1 MALVE
6 AEKALQSEI
15 EKSKQEIEAD
25 LIRQFEHSNNNE
37 IYKYISNL
45 TNTRGLPDT
54 MTNGN
59 DTVTGGPEIANY
71 FNKYFYSVFT
81 KDDSQPQQPE
91 FVSSFSTESISFSVS
106 DVFNIMSTLNTTKAT
121 GIDNISPV
129 LLKNCA
135 NSLSTPVHTL
145 FLLSITRGTLPKEW
159 KTHLI
164 TPIFK
169 SGDKADIRN
178 YRPVSLLCILSKVLE
193 KLIYNSLSEFVSN
206 RISTQQFGFTKGRS
220 SLQQLLVYFSNVVDA
235 TDGSASVDV
244 MYLDLCRAFDSVSHT
259 KLLHKLHT
267 YGISGKLWNWFKS
280 YLHSRQQCVRVDGAI
295 SCFLPVLSGVPQ
307 GSILGPLLFLLYIN
321 DLPDCLETSI
331 MYMFADDSKC
341 IHIIQNF
348 NDTIDFQDDLNSVY
362 HWSQT
367 WKLKFNLSKT
377 AFIQFGNN
385 SAGSSNYLLNGTTVN
400 KQTSTKDLG
409 IIVTSDMSWSN
420 HYKSIASKAY
430 KSLGLI
436 RRTFKT
442 NSVCAKKMLYISLV
456 RSKLT
461 YCSQLWR
468 PQYIQDI
475 VLLENIQRRA
485 TKYILNDY
493 ASSYRSRLIHLS
505 LLPLMHIYEL
515 NDIMFFIKSLKRPT
529 NSFKITN
536 YVSFSSS
543 STRSSINCKLVH
555 KRSRL
560 NTNRHFYFNRL
571 PRLWNTLPP
580 INLSHSISTIK
591 SMLLKHMWS
600 HFLNHFNPDI
610 PCSFHC
616 VCPCN
621 RCNCTPHPPL
631 L

>member
-1 MALVE
+1 
-6 AEKALQSEI
+6 
-15 EKSKQEIEAD
+15 
-25 LIRQFEHSNNNE
+25 
-37 IYKYISNL
+37 
-45 TNTRGLPDT
+45 
-54 MTNGN
+54 MTNGS
-59 DTVTGGPEIANY
+59 DTVTGGPEIANC
-71 FNKYFYSVFT
+71 FNEYFYSVFT
-81 KDDSQPQQPE
+81 RDDSQPQQPE
-91 FVSSFSTESISFSVS
+91 FASSFSAESISFSVS

-129 LLKNCA
+129 LLKNCV

-178 YRPVSLLCILSKVLE
+178 YKPVSLLCILSKVLE
-193 KLIYNSLSEFVSN
+193 KLIYNSLSEFISN

-244 MYLDLCRAFDSVSHT
+244 MYLDLCKAFDSVSHT
-259 KLLHKLHT
+259 KLLYKLHT
-267 YGISGKLWNWFKS
+267 YGISEKLWNWFKS
-280 YLHSRQQCVRVDGAI
+280 YLHDRQQCVRVDNAI

-341 IHIIQNF
+341 IHIIWNF

-362 HWSQT
+362 LWSQT

-385 SAGSSNYLLNGTTVN
+385 SVGSSNYLLNGTTIN

-409 IIVTSDMSWSN
+409 IIVTFDMLWSN

-436 RRTFKT
+436 RRTFKS

-475 VLLENIQRRA
+475 VLLENIQCRA

-505 LLPLMHIYEL
+505 LLPLMYIYEL

-529 NSFKITN
+529 DSFKITN
-536 YVSFSSS
+536 YVSFSSFT
-543 STRSSINCKLVH
+543 TRSSINCKLVH

-571 PRLWNTLPP
+571 PRL
-580 INLSHSISTIK
+580 
-591 SMLLKHMWS
+591 
-600 HFLNHFNPDI
+600 
-610 PCSFHC
+610 
-616 VCPCN
+616 
-621 RCNCTPHPPL
+621 
-631 L
+631 